1 MTVAQGHPRLHSKS
15 QTKWPAQAFS
25 GETEQNSLIVLGWL
39 FLFFFLQ
46 AFGIVFTPTVSFVG
60 VKVFCVLMGLLIETS
75 AQINPGISEES
86 GFPSESLIQMRR
98 HGRQLSASH
107 STDQGK

>member
-25 GETEQNSLIVLGWL
+25 GETEQNSLIVLGWF

-46 AFGIVFTPTVSFVG
+46 AFGIVFTPTVSID
-60 VKVFCVLMGLLIETS
+60 KVFCVLMGLLIETS
-75 AQINPGISEES
+75 AQINPGISQES

-98 HGRQLSASH
+98 YGRQLSASH